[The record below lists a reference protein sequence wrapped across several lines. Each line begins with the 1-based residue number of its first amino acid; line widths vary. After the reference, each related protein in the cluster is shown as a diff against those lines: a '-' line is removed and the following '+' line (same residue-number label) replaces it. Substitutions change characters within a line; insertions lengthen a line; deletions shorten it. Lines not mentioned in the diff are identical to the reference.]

1 MIFENRRVV
10 SLMLRFLCVLAL
22 MAMAGCDDDSDPVPM
37 PEEIEIEYDFVAD
50 QMFPADSNNRES
62 EPDFEFEE
70 SGITVRVTATDDEGM
85 PVNVSRRGPGGLGV
99 VGNSG
104 ALPGPDGEPTEETTS
119 GNRVNNGE
127 MLILEILDASGNP
140 VSAQLIGV
148 TFSRIRQL
156 GPFETGFEIIAD
168 NNGAFAVEVEGTLD
182 PDNVD
187 EFVGTPVRDEDGD
200 LQNVVIDI
208 EDMDLFGDM
217 FTFTN
222 GRPFHATGNRYRVGG
237 ITILV
242 EEG

>member
-1 MIFENRRVV
+1 MIFENRRIV
-10 SLMLRFLCVLAL
+10 SLMLRSLCILTL
-22 MAMAGCDDDSDPVPM
+22 LAMAGCDDDDRDPVPIL
-37 PEEIEIEYDFVAD
+37 EEIEYDFVAD
-50 QMFPADSNNRES
+50 REFPADSNNREFLP
-62 EPDFEFEE
+62 EFEFTQ

-85 PVNVSRRGPGGLGV
+85 PADVSRRGPGGLGV
-99 VGNSG
+99 VGNGG

-119 GNRVNNGE
+119 GNRINNGE

-156 GPFETGFEIIAD
+156 GRFETGFEIIAD
-168 NNGAFAVEVEGTLD
+168 NSGAFAVEIEGILD
-182 PDNVD
+182 ADSD
-187 EFVGTPVRDEDGD
+187 EFVGAVDADD
-200 LQNVVIDI
+200 NVVIDI
-208 EDMDLFGDM
+208 EDVDLFGDL